1 MSFEDIT
8 DNNETI
14 TSQTELS
21 LENSATNEIVEVRQ
35 EDFIFSR
42 ASVEALGNNIKL
54 TERDEENNLDLF
66 CYVKCSSSDS
76 SIVKQCR
83 GVIFNENNIVMK
95 AFPYTIELSQF
106 DREIIDTSFGSN
118 FKDCRFY
125 DSHEGALIRMFYFNE
140 KWFTCTHR
148 KLNAFKSKWASKD
161 SFGSSFKKALDAEVE
176 CNEKLRTS
184 LIDGD
189 ENLLERFQKSLDKNK
204 QYMFLVRNT
213 SENRIVS
220 IPPERPM
227 LYHVGTFVDGELNLD
242 EDIKIPKPNELK
254 FENIDELCNYVDN
267 VDNKNLQGVIV
278 FAPNNSQFKILNKEY
293 QKFYRVRGNEAS
305 IKFRYLQVRM
315 NKEYRDML
323 YYLYPDMRETFDSY
337 ENILYDK
344 ACAIHNSY
352 IQRYIKGSYITLPK
366 SEYEVMNKCH
376 SWHVENR
383 ETNKVDR
390 NKVID
395 VLNQQ
400 NPTILNR
407 LIKEIIHQSKKT
419 DEDVVVTNEVVEK
432 LRKRSESNASAFGL
446 SPVIIKKS
454 DNYVPALSL
463 PKSNFVKTNAKPRFL
478 NSKNRV

>member
-1 MSFEDIT
+1 
-8 DNNETI
+8 
-14 TSQTELS
+14 
-21 LENSATNEIVEVRQ
+21 
-35 EDFIFSR
+35 
-42 ASVEALGNNIKL
+42 
-54 TERDEENNLDLF
+54 
-66 CYVKCSSSDS
+66 
-76 SIVKQCR
+76 
-83 GVIFNENNIVMK
+83 MK
-95 AFPYTIELSQF
+95 AFPYTVELSQF
-106 DREIIDTSFGSN
+106 DRDIIDKSIAEN

-148 KLNAFKSKWASKD
+148 KLNAFKSKWASRE
-161 SFGSSFKKALDAEVE
+161 SFGSSFKKALEAEVE

-184 LIDGD
+184 LVEGE
-189 ENLLERFQKSLDKNK
+189 ENLLERFQMLLDKTK

-213 SENRIVS
+213 NENRIVC

-227 LYHVGTFVDGELNLD
+227 LFHVGTFVAGELSLD
-242 EDIKIPKPNELK
+242 EDINVPKPNEIK
-254 FENIDELCNYVDN
+254 FESIDDLCKYVDDI
-267 VDNKNLQGVIV
+267 DNRHLQGVIV
-278 FAPNNSQFKILNKEY
+278 FAPNNCQYKILNKEY

-323 YYLYPDMRETFDSY
+323 CYLYPDMKEVFDTY

-352 IQRYIKGSYITLPK
+352 IQRYIKGSYVTLPK

-395 VLNQQ
+395 VLNTQ
-400 NPTILNR
+400 NPTVLNR
-407 LIKEIIHQSKKT
+407 LIKEIIHQGKKPAE
-419 DEDVVVTNEVVEK
+419 DEGAAVGAVEK
-432 LRKRSESNASAFGL
+432 LRKRSESNVSNIGL
-446 SPVIIKKS
+446 SPLIIKKT
-454 DNYVPALSL
+454 DGIVPALSL
-463 PKSNFVKTNAKPRFL
+463 PKSNYVQKVQKPRFL
-478 NSKNRV
+478 RVEPKA

>member
-8 DNNETI
+8 ENKETI
-14 TSQTELS
+14 VASTSQENPLLTE
-21 LENSATNEIVEVRQ
+21 EVIKID
-35 EDFIFSR
+35 EDSFTR
-42 ASVEALGNNIKL
+42 ANVEALGNNIKL
-54 TERDEENNLDLF
+54 AERDEDNDLDLF

-76 SIVKQCR
+76 NIVKQCR
-83 GVIFNENNIVMK
+83 GVIFNGNNIVMK
-95 AFPYTIELSQF
+95 AFPYTVELSQF
-106 DREIIDTSFGSN
+106 DRDIIESSFGSN

-125 DSHEGALIRMFYFNE
+125 DSHEGALIRMFNFND

-148 KLNAFKSKWASKD
+148 KLNAFKSKWASKE
-161 SFGSSFKKALDAEVE
+161 SFGSSFKKALEAEVE
-176 CNEKLRTS
+176 CNEKLKNAVA
-184 LIDGD
+184 DGD
-189 ENLLERFQKSLDKNK
+189 ENLLERFQMTLDKTK

-213 SENRIVS
+213 SENRIVC
-220 IPPERPM
+220 IPPTRPM
-227 LYHVGTFVDGELNLD
+227 LYHVGTFIKGELNLD
-242 EDIKIPKPNELK
+242 EDINIPKPNELK
-254 FENIDELCNYVDN
+254 LESIDDLCKYVDD
-267 VDNKNLQGVIV
+267 VDNKNFQGVIV
-278 FAPNNSQFKILNKEY
+278 FAPNNCQYKILNKEY

-315 NKEYRDML
+315 NREYREML
-323 YYLYPDMRETFDSY
+323 YYLYPDMREVFDSY

-352 IQRYIKGSYITLPK
+352 IQRYIKGSYVTLPK

-407 LIKEIIHQSKKT
+407 LIKEIIHQSKKPP
-419 DEDVVVTNEVVEK
+419 EEAADVNEVVEK

-446 SPVIIKKS
+446 SPVIIKKNDS
-454 DNYVPALSL
+454 YVPALSL
-463 PKSNFVKTNAKPRFL
+463 PKSNFVKTNPKPRFL
-478 NSKNRV
+478 NTKNA